1 MVKKANIQL
10 HPCIGLDSLV
20 GPPLDKEDF
29 DLAAYNAIL
38 KQSNIPPLPDMKP
51 IPPAIMTSSDSP
63 RNSGLPNAPPSA
75 SVSPPAAPA
84 PSPAGRILGP
94 TPWKTYQQDPNRPS
108 EEDYE
113 HDDVRIS
120 AEIANAMSRLE
131 VKDITWRFHG
141 KASGAH
147 LMHVITE
154 LKYGAGSTHLLDVVA
169 QTKRD
174 EYWKI
179 PEWELVIAQEGV
191 FPIDWS
197 TWPAP
202 GLDRVLI
209 DAYFAHV
216 NCHLPLLNKI
226 LFDRQYDSGLY
237 RTNSE
242 FAKICWM
249 IFANGARFV
258 DDDRVYWPR
267 DDAPTPEGRERL
279 RTDADGTR
287 RYSAGWKYMRA
298 LIKMGRSIVAT
309 PNLYDFQTQVL
320 LCAFLSGSAV
330 PHMTWLVSGYGL
342 RSAQE
347 LGIHVR
353 ATLLRA
359 DPVERALF
367 GRAFWCLYHID
378 RTNCAAIGRSV
389 ALQDTDFDADY
400 PIAVDDEFWETG
412 HFTTDFIQPPSN
424 GLPKVSAFIHT
435 LKLDH
440 VIGAALRTI
449 YAVNKSPEHPGDPAA
464 QRDIVVELDSALNSW
479 ADAVPDGLRWDP
491 TRSDQQLFQQ
501 SAVLYAQ
508 YYYVQILIH
517 RPFIPTPRFP
527 NTVGLP
533 SLAICSNAAR
543 SICNILDASLRRG
556 RQYGL
561 LPGHILDF
569 SFILPAWMAAVILLV
584 SIYSGKQQPGE
595 RERMLKDVKKC
606 LAAMKDLELTWRQ
619 AGKLTDMLTELLR
632 EGEPVS
638 VQALPQGQKR
648 PLSTYQAA
656 TQATGHGRDI
666 GGSMNSLH
674 SNTNPNQHRHTP
686 PTPPPVWE
694 WDQHPPNPT
703 YPIIPNHNDPN
714 AISNSNGYLPNM
726 NQAGLVHSVIDSNS
740 NNNPN
745 TNTNMNGNINV
756 HGIGNANVNGN
767 GNGGAAMDSFFDHG
781 LFGGL
786 TTTLGMGMDG
796 TNGNGNEDDLWTQ
809 LFGTFP

>member
-1 MVKKANIQL
+1 M
-10 HPCIGLDSLV
+10 
-20 GPPLDKEDF
+20 DKDDF
-29 DLAAYNAIL
+29 DLQAYNAQLRIA
-38 KQSNIPPLPDMKP
+38 NIPAWPEMKP
-51 IPPAIMTSSDSP
+51 LPPAIMTSHADSP
-63 RNSGLPNAPPSA
+63 ARAPPSGTA

-84 PSPAGRILGP
+84 PSPAARVLGP
-94 TPWKTYQQDPNRPS
+94 TPWSTYQQDPNRPS

-113 HDDVRIS
+113 HDDARIS
-120 AEIANAMSRLE
+120 TAIAEAMSKLE
-131 VKDITWRFHG
+131 VKDVSWRFHG

-169 QTKRD
+169 NNKRD

-191 FPIDWS
+191 YPTDWS
-197 TWPAP
+197 TWPDV

-209 DAYFAHV
+209 DAYFNHV
-216 NCHLPLLNKI
+216 NTYLPLLNKI

-237 RTNSE
+237 RQNSE

-249 IFANGARFV
+249 VFANGARFV
-258 DDDRVYWPR
+258 DDDRVYWPH
-267 DDAPTPEGRERL
+267 DQASTPEGRERL
-279 RTDADGTR
+279 RTDADGTK
-287 RYSAGWKYMRA
+287 RYSAGWNYMRA
-298 LIKMGRSIVAT
+298 LLKMGRSIVAT
-309 PNLYDFQTQVL
+309 PNLYDFQCQVL
-320 LCAFLSGSAV
+320 LCAFLQGSAV

-359 DPVERALF
+359 EPTERALY

-378 RTNCAAIGRSV
+378 RLNCAAIGRSV

-400 PIAVDDEFWETG
+400 PIAVDDEYWETG
-412 HFTTDFIQPPSN
+412 SQMTNFIQPDSA
-424 GLPKVSAFIHT
+424 GLPKVSAFIHM

-449 YAVNKSPEHPGDPAA
+449 YAVNKSPEQRGDPAA
-464 QRDIVVELDSALNSW
+464 QRAIVVELDSALNSW

-491 TRSDQQLFQQ
+491 TRGDQQQFQQ

-561 LPGHILDF
+561 LPGHILDG
-569 SFILPAWMAAVILLV
+569 SFILPAWIAAIILLV
-584 SIYSGKQQPGE
+584 SVYSGKQQPAE
-595 RERMLKDVKKC
+595 RERMLNDVRKCVAALKD
-606 LAAMKDLELTWRQ
+606 MELTWRQ
-619 AGKLTDMLTELLR
+619 AGKLTDMLVELLR
-632 EGEPVS
+632 EKEPVS
-638 VQALPQGQKR
+638 KQELPQGQKR
-648 PLSTYQAA
+648 PLSMYSQ
-656 TQATGHGRDI
+656 
-666 GGSMNSLH
+666 GGSIGTTNSTSDTSL
-674 SNTNPNQHRHTP
+674 NTQYHTP
-686 PTPPPVWE
+686 PTPAAPWE
-694 WDQHPPNPT
+694 WGQPQHQQQNQ
-703 YPIIPNHNDPN
+703 NHNQN
-714 AISNSNGYLPNM
+714 FAQNQVNPNM
-726 NQAGLVHSVIDSNS
+726 NYLPSIT
-740 NNNPN
+740 NNNMMNGPYNLPN
-745 TNTNMNGNINV
+745 LGDGNLNLDFSSSGNINNNLQ
-756 HGIGNANVNGN
+756 GNVNGN
-767 GNGGAAMDSFFDHG
+767 GHANANGLGSDSFFDNA

-786 TTTLGMGMDG
+786 TPTLGLNGMDG
-796 TNGNGNEDDLWTQ
+796 TNEDDLWTQ